1 MAATGLSYVPG
12 MVEII
17 GNAGRHSSQPFM
29 KGKGSTASNV
39 ECAVDSN
46 RTTRHLDAIA
56 VAVRALF
63 SRTIWSAK
71 YLTTTGSGCK
81 PIVRQRR
88 TNLESPFLCLS

>member
-1 MAATGLSYVPG
+1 MAATGLSCMPDTI
-12 MVEII
+12 EII

-56 VAVRALF
+56 VNDNPG
-63 SRTIWSAK
+63 T
-71 YLTTTGSGCK
+71 K
-81 PIVRQRR
+81 PVVMKRP
-88 TNLESPFLCLS
+88 TVLHDPNYVELLSTQ